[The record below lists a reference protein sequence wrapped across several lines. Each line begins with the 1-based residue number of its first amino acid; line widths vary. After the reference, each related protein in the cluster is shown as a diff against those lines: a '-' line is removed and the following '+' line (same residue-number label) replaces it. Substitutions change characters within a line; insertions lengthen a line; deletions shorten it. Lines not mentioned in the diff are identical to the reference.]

1 MKGSR
6 KKHKDKKAKWDQAER
21 EARRSLEK
29 AAMRIDRQGR
39 RQEVFGSRSGQRLPT
54 R

>member
-1 MKGSR
+1 MKGR
-6 KKHKDKKAKWDQAER
+6 KKKPRDRKTKWDQAKR

-29 AAMRIDRQGR
+29 AALRIDRQGR

-54 R
+54 P